1 MKKIITVLMII
12 ATVFAMFVS
21 VFFLLCSTD
30 IFPRENQ
37 NVTISDIVFISV
49 SFVIEASIMVTL
61 AAGIHM
67 LLKTGKIC
75 SFTDRVSFAIWTMG
89 TVSSII
95 CLCFLYDFSFRFP
108 VIVNLLVLFLA
119 GIVPLIVL
127 LVIEHKIRKIN
138 APWRH
143 IK

>member
-1 MKKIITVLMII
+1 MKKIITMLMII

-30 IFPRENQ
+30 IFPRENP

-75 SFTDRVSFAIWTMG
+75 SFTDRASFAIWTVG

-95 CLCFLYDFSFRFP
+95 CLCFLYDFNFRFP
-108 VIVNLLVLFLA
+108 VIVNLSVLFLA
-119 GIVPLIVL
+119 GIIPFIEL
-127 LVIEHKIRKIN
+127 LSTEHKIRKIN

-143 IK
+143 IN